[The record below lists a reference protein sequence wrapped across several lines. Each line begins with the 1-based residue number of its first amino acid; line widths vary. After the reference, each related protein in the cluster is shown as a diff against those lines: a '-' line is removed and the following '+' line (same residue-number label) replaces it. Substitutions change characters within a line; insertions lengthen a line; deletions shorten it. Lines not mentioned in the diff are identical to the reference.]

1 MNQQHQIHMGR
12 GSYAHNYNVTYMLTI
27 SFLEV
32 ELYCCCVISSSEYH
46 FFSCS
51 MHAVRIV
58 SCLHGDIPVA
68 VCALE
73 SDIDVSVHLRLLK
86 CGISGS
92 FSIWMSFFCVVP
104 MNNIAQ
110 TSQCLNR
117 TEIYSWHSESTLSGR
132 CQVTHNVMASSR
144 QYLTTGYAVWH
155 TISNKEFLILYPNN
169 KVPARVWDAWGTF

>member
-1 MNQQHQIHMGR
+1 MNQQHQLHMGR

-92 FSIWMSFFCVVP
+92 FSIWMSFFLCSP
-104 MNNIAQ
+104 H
-110 TSQCLNR
+110 
-117 TEIYSWHSESTLSGR
+117 E
-132 CQVTHNVMASSR
+132 
-144 QYLTTGYAVWH
+144 
-155 TISNKEFLILYPNN
+155 
-169 KVPARVWDAWGTF
+169 